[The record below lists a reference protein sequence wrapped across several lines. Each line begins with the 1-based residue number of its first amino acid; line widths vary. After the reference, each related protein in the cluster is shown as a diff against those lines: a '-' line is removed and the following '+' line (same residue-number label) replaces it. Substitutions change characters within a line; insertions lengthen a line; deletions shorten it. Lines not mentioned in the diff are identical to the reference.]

1 MNLTAK
7 QIALFGQVRVNV
19 LSIGSNLVSYTTLLE
34 LYKSGWWITERFGT
48 NIMIV
53 RQRAKYKDGF
63 SCLIKRIAPGPDVN
77 LDALDEQ
84 IKIIADRQYEKYKYR
99 LDENRVK
106 YRHLK
111 KVNIYEN

>member
-63 SCLIKRIAPGPDVN
+63 SCLIKRIVPDPDVN